1 MIPYINKKINSYQSF
16 WRSGQDG
23 ILYTLDSR
31 LWLGLECR
39 QKDQEQYGFKGVIC
53 YCSKFSELSR
63 DLRRSRMI
71 SLPFRWYLIED
82 LIKHVSHA
90 LLWMLIDLPVVT
102 LTFTPIPVQ
111 ELIFLKYKHQVRK
124 NIYKVKADFDFWLMN
139 SFFPL
144 ASEKQVWSNDAA
156 SIIEKSNNLHNFLV
170 SSA

>member
-1 MIPYINKKINSYQSF
+1 MWGIHFLLLLDKRLDSVHQQKINSYQSF

-63 DLRRSRMI
+63 DLRRSRVI
-71 SLPFRWYLIED
+71 SLPFRWYLMED

-90 LLWMLIDLPVVT
+90 LLWMLIDLLVVA

-144 ASEKQVWSNDAA
+144 LRFGLK
-156 SIIEKSNNLHNFLV
+156 L
-170 SSA
+170 